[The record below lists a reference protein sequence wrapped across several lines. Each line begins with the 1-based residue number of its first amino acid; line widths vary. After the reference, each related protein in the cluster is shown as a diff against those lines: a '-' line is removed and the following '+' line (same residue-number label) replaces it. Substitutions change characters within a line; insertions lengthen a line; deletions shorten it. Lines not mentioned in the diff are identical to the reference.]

1 MKFLVDAQLPRKL
14 AVLLKNAGHDVVHTC
29 TIAQGNRTTD
39 DEIAAIADREDRV
52 VVTKDR
58 DFWIGHI
65 LDRSPRSLLI
75 VSTGNIANAVL
86 LQLFSDHLAEIVQ
99 LLAESAVVEL
109 GRDRLVAHGD
119 PGEQA
124 D

>member
-14 AVLLKNAGHDVVHTC
+14 AVLLKNAGHDVVHTS

-39 DEIAAIADREDRV
+39 SEIAAIADREGRV

-65 LDRSPRSLLI
+65 LDQSPRSLLI

-86 LQLFSDHLAEIVQ
+86 LQLFSEHLGEIVR
-99 LLAESAVVEL
+99 LLDECAVVEV
-109 GRDRLVAHGD
+109 GHDRLVAHSD
-119 PGEQA
+119 PQ
-124 D
+124 